1 MLLIKGLR
9 KQAVVNRDRLI
20 ETMQQQ
26 ANQQE
31 QEQEQENNFGIE
43 PAIPW
48 EVLQD
53 TYADSVALLRL
64 AFQRKGIENEESLQ
78 QLALWLVRSRAGQ
91 TFKSRWSEWGY
102 EREKEAR
109 AAWKRANVLANEVDY
124 PQFLDKLRQFI
135 FVEPPAWQ
143 SR

>member
-1 MLLIKGLR
+1 MAKKLLKE
-9 KQAVVNRDRLI
+9 AVVRRFQKL
-20 ETMQQQ
+20 
-26 ANQQE
+26 ANVAPINE
-31 QEQEQENNFGIE
+31 MYNNEEQEQENNFGIE

-64 AFQRKGIENEESLQ
+64 AFQKKGIVNEESLQ

-109 AAWKRANVLANEVDY
+109 AAWKRANVLKNEVDY
-124 PQFLDKLRQFI
+124 TQFLVKLRRFL
-135 FVEPPAWQ
+135 FEPTPAWK